1 MARPSRYP
9 LELRRR
15 AVRMVAEVRGD
26 HPTETAA
33 LQAVVEKLD
42 IGSRETLRNWVKQ
55 HEIDAG
61 QRPGTTTEESAQLKA
76 LKKENAE
83 LKRANEILKAAAF
96 FLRGRARPATHT
108 LVAFIDEH
116 KGRFGGVESICRT
129 LTGHDCKIAPSTYY
143 AHKKRLETPSDRS
156 VRDEE
161 LKERIQEVYSSNYRV
176 YRARKIWRELNR
188 QEHAVARCTVERLMR
203 ELGITGAVRGRKV
216 ITTITDQAAERAPDL
231 LDRDFVASAPNR
243 CWVADFTH
251 VKTLSGVVY
260 VAFVVDTF
268 SRRIVGWSAATV
280 KETVFVLDALE
291 MAVWQRD
298 RDQHPVRPGELIHHS
313 DAGSQ
318 YTSFRLAEHLD
329 AAGIA
334 ASIGSVG
341 DAYDNALMESTIGLY
356 KTELIKPRRPW
367 KSLAQVELATA
378 EWTDWYNHRRL
389 HGEIGHVPPVEYEAN
404 YYMESTKPQVTTTI

>member
-15 AVRMVAEVRGD
+15 AVRMFAEVRGD
-26 HPTETAA
+26 YPTETAA
-33 LQAVVEKLD
+33 LQSVAEKLD

-83 LKRANEILKAAAF
+83 LKRANDILKAAAF

-116 KGRFGGVESICRT
+116 RDRFGGVEPICRT
-129 LTGHDCKIAPSTYY
+129 LTEHDCKIAPSTYY
-143 AHKKRLETPSDRS
+143 ACKKRLETPSARS
-156 VRDEE
+156 VRDEG
-161 LKERIQEVYSSNYRV
+161 LKEWIQDVYTSNYRV
-176 YRARKIWRELNR
+176 YGARKIWRELNR
-188 QEHAVARCTVERLMR
+188 QGHAVARCTVERLMR
-203 ELGITGAVRGRKV
+203 ELGIQGAVRGKRV
-216 ITTITDQAAERAPDL
+216 ITTLPGGQTERAPDL
-231 LDRDFVASAPNR
+231 VDRDFVAAAPNR

-251 VKTLSGVVY
+251 VKTWAGVVY

-268 SRRIVGWSAATV
+268 SRRIVGRSAATV

-291 MAVWQRD
+291 MAIWQRD
-298 RDQHPVRPGELIHHS
+298 RDEQPVRPGELIHHS

-341 DAYDNALMESTIGLY
+341 DAYDNALMESTIGLF

-367 KSLAQVELATA
+367 KTLPDVELATA
-378 EWTDWYNHRRL
+378 EWVDWYNHRRL

-404 YYMESTKPQVTTTI
+404 YYTELTKPQVITTI

>member
-15 AVRMVAEVRGD
+15 AVRMVAEVRD
-26 HPTETAA
+26 DYPNETAA
-33 LQAVVEKLD
+33 LQAVADKLD

-83 LKRANEILKAAAF
+83 LKRANEILKAAAK
-96 FLRGRARPATHT
+96 FLRGRARPATHA

-116 KGRFGGVESICRT
+116 RDRFGGVEPICRT
-129 LTGHDCKIAPSTYY
+129 LTAHDCKIAPSTYY
-143 AHKKRLETPSDRS
+143 AHRKRLDTPSARS

-161 LKERIQEVYSSNYRV
+161 LKERIQEVYTSNYRV
-176 YRARKIWRELNR
+176 YGARKIWRELNR
-188 QEHAVARCTVERLMR
+188 QGHAVARCTVERLMR
-203 ELGITGAVRGRKV
+203 ELGIQGAVRGKRV
-216 ITTITDQAAERAPDL
+216 ITTIPGGQAERAPDL
-231 LDRDFVASAPNR
+231 VDRDFVASAPNR

-251 VKTLSGVVY
+251 VKTFAGVVY

-291 MAVWQRD
+291 MAIWQRD
-298 RDQHPVRPGELIHHS
+298 RDQRPIQPGELIHHS

-318 YTSFRLAEHLD
+318 YTSYRLAKHLD

-341 DAYDNALMESTIGLY
+341 DAYDNALMESTIGLF
-356 KTELIKPRRPW
+356 KTELIKPQRPW
-367 KSLAQVELATA
+367 KTLSQVELATA
-378 EWTDWYNHRRL
+378 EWIDWYNHRRL
-389 HGEIGHVPPVEYEAN
+389 HGEIGHIPPVEYEAN
-404 YYMESTKPQVTTTI
+404 YYTELAKPQVITTI